1 MIDHRGAAMV
11 GVFRALHRK
20 LKGPTVEIIFVI
32 VIPRL
37 LLVRWTFYWM
47 FRLLLN
53 YIRFKRIPIFFF
65 LDSGLRKR
73 RVEERGGKG
82 GGGEGRV
89 EEKGKGNIYR
99 ENVVFLDLFIVHAV
113 FSRDTLAILSFGKT
127 YCASHANSTRRT
139 RVILFLIEKPLH
151 DNFLS
156 PGQSSTDFFFF
167 FFFFHVFLRLKPF
180 DTRTF
185 SNSSIIF
192 FIERRKKKN
201 DFLDTLAL
209 WNDIIVHRENYSRW
223 IIYL

>member
-1 MIDHRGAAMV
+1 MNV
-11 GVFRALHRK
+11 LLNVS
-20 LKGPTVEIIFVI
+20 I
-32 VIPRL
+32 VIEL
-37 LLVRWTFYWM
+37 
-47 FRLLLN
+47 
-53 YIRFKRIPIFFF
+53 IRFKRIPIFFF

-99 ENVVFLDLFIVHAV
+99 ENVFLDLFIVHAV

-167 FFFFHVFLRLKPF
+167 FFFHVFLRLKPF

-192 FIERRKKKN
+192 FIERGEKKN

>member
-1 MIDHRGAAMV
+1 M
-11 GVFRALHRK
+11 
-20 LKGPTVEIIFVI
+20 
-32 VIPRL
+32 
-37 LLVRWTFYWM
+37 
-47 FRLLLN
+47 
-53 YIRFKRIPIFFF
+53 
-65 LDSGLRKR
+65 
-73 RVEERGGKG
+73 
-82 GGGEGRV
+82 

-99 ENVVFLDLFIVHAV
+99 ENVFLDLFIVHAV

-167 FFFFHVFLRLKPF
+167 FFFHVFLRLKPF

-192 FIERRKKKN
+192 FIERGEKKN

-209 WNDIIVHRENYSRW
+209 
-223 IIYL
+223 